1 MITEGR
7 DLRVSALTFFIMK
20 IKERTDIIRY
30 LKENDP
36 SYRIENNVIFA
47 PKAFLIN
54 TIIQWCYNQLEKE
67 KMQPNEMNFYLMSI
81 DGFIKDNIKLY
92 WDENGN
98 LVIS

>member
-1 MITEGR
+1 
-7 DLRVSALTFFIMK
+7 MK

-81 DGFIKDNIKLY
+81 DGFLKDNIKLY

-98 LVIS
+98 LVVS

>member
-1 MITEGR
+1 
-7 DLRVSALTFFIMK
+7 MK

-54 TIIQWCYNQLEKE
+54 TVIQWCYNQLEKE

-92 WDENGN
+92 WDVNGN

>member
-1 MITEGR
+1 
-7 DLRVSALTFFIMK
+7 MK

>member
-81 DGFIKDNIKLY
+81 DGFLKDNIKLY

>member
-1 MITEGR
+1 
-7 DLRVSALTFFIMK
+7 MK

-54 TIIQWCYNQLEKE
+54 TVIQWCYNQLEKE

>member
-1 MITEGR
+1 
-7 DLRVSALTFFIMK
+7 MK

-81 DGFIKDNIKLY
+81 DGFLKDNIKLY